1 MPQTEAPTDAH
12 REIGKRLVT
21 ALKEYGVT
29 LQKEP
34 APADA
39 VVLAVAHESYRTAG
53 WPLIT
58 RLLANGRGLVMDVKG
73 VLDPRTKPADVEIWR
88 L

>member
-1 MPQTEAPTDAH
+1 
-12 REIGKRLVT
+12 
-21 ALKEYGVT
+21 
-29 LQKEP
+29 
-34 APADA
+34 
-39 VVLAVAHESYRTAG
+39 VLAVAHESYRASG

-73 VLDPRTKPADVEIWR
+73 VLDPRAKPADIEIWR

>member
-1 MPQTEAPTDAH
+1 MH
-12 REIGKRLVT
+12 
-21 ALKEYGVT
+21 
-29 LQKEP
+29 KEP
-34 APADA
+34 TPADA
-39 VVLAVAHESYRTAG
+39 VVLAVAHESYRTSG

-73 VLDPRTKPADVEIWR
+73 VLDPRAKPADIEIWR